1 MILMKIIKESFI
13 KLIDNEG
20 NNLNDEKLLIL
31 FNRIRIHL
39 KACLEKKL

>member
-31 FNRIRIHL
+31 FNRIRTHL
-39 KACLEKKL
+39 KARLEKKL